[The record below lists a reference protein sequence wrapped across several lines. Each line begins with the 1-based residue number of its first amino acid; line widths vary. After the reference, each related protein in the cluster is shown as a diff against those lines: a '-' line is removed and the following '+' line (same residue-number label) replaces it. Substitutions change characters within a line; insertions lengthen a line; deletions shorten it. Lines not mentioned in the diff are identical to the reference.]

1 MREGDDKQLVGNVL
15 NVICVRICGY
25 VWNVVISIVDAN
37 NGTQQVFQVRE
48 KKRDDEQEMVMLWNT
63 FKRQDTVQQ

>member
-25 VWNVVISIVDAN
+25 VWSVVISTVDAN

-48 KKRDDEQEMVMLWNT
+48 KKRDDEQEMAMLWNT